1 MDPAWQSKNCIS
13 GERDIRW
20 SPTDQPGGC
29 GSFSGRSFVLI
40 AFHSSQAAVIHRS
53 ALSSCLIDHHETTTL
68 LQPPT
73 FQCAT
78 TSAPLHTHS
87 LPLAATAPSCEQGRV
102 RKFAHL
108 NLSRTQ
114 GKQHFSNSVKIGK
127 TPKHAKSL
135 RKQHFVF

>member
-1 MDPAWQSKNCIS
+1 M
-13 GERDIRW
+13 
-20 SPTDQPGGC
+20 GGAT
-29 GSFSGRSFVLI
+29 GWHGPVRFPVGPSFSSLEPLPQPLP
-40 AFHSSQAAVIHRS
+40 SRS
-53 ALSSCLIDHHETTTL
+53 ALCPAFIAHHETTTL